1 MALPTGYSVQSTPNV
16 YDFAAAIV
24 VAAPFT
30 LCRAIYVG
38 TGGTSMTVTMGNGDS
53 ITIAGPVAG
62 DIIPIRCTHVTAVSA
77 TPPVVGNLVAL
88 Y

>member
-1 MALPTGYSVQSTPNV
+1 MALPTGLTVQSTPNV
-16 YDFAAAIV
+16 YDFAAAIT
-24 VAAPFT
+24 VATPFS

-53 ITIAGPVAG
+53 IVINNPASG
-62 DIIPIRCTHVTAVSA
+62 DLIPIRCTNVS
-77 TPPVVGNLVAL
+77 VVAGLVANLVAL

>member
-1 MALPTGYSVQSTPNV
+1 MALPTGYTVQSTPNV
-16 YDFAAAIV
+16 YDFAAAISV
-24 VAAPFT
+24 GATAFP

-62 DIIPIRCTHVTAVSA
+62 DIIPIRCTHVTAVA
-77 TPPVVGNLVAL
+77 GLVANLVAL

>member
-1 MALPTGYSVQSTPNV
+1 MALPTGFTVQSTPNV
-16 YDFAAAIV
+16 YDYAAAIAV
-24 VAAPFT
+24 NTSFT

-53 ITIAGPVAG
+53 ITINNPASG
-62 DIIPIRCTHVTAVSA
+62 DIVPIRCTNVSA
-77 TPPVVGNLVAL
+77 VAGFVANLVAL

>member
-1 MALPTGYSVQSTPNV
+1 MALPTGLTVQSTPNV
-16 YDFAAAIV
+16 YDYAAAIG
-24 VAAPFT
+24 VATPFT

-53 ITIAGPVAG
+53 ITIAGPVSG
-62 DIIPIRCTHVTAVSA
+62 DIIPIRCTNVTAISGAVA
-77 TPPVVGNLVAL
+77 NLVAL